1 MFNSCLLNLYS
12 DGLEGM
18 GWHSDGEKELG
29 NESII
34 ASLRLG
40 AIRKFAFKHK
50 HTNEKCEFMP

>member
-1 MFNSCLLNLYS
+1 
-12 DGLEGM
+12 M

-40 AIRKFAFKHK
+40 AIRKFAFKH
-50 HTNEKCEFMP
+50 TNEKCEFMP